1 MEQKNLDAA
10 VEALLFASGD
20 EGITLRQIQ
29 NILSVK
35 PSEAG
40 ESLSRLSERYSQDHS
55 GLAIMKS
62 GDVYFFATKPEF
74 AAYCRRLFETSQP
87 ARLSQASLET
97 LAIIAYR
104 QPITKTEIE
113 EIRGVKSDRP
123 IHTLMQRELIE
134 EAGRKETI
142 GRPILFRTSKLFL
155 ISFGLTSLE
164 ELPILELPEE
174 GKERAEADLFFR
186 TLQKEQ
192 EH

>member
-1 MEQKNLDAA
+1 MEKKNLEAA

-20 EGITLRQIQ
+20 EGLALRQLQ
-29 NILSVK
+29 NILST
-35 PSEAG
+35 SAG
-40 ESLSRLSERYSQDHS
+40 EVAAALGQLSERYGREDS

-62 GDVYFFATKPEF
+62 GDVYFYATKPDY
-74 AAYCRRLFETSQP
+74 ASVCRKLFETSQP

-123 IHTLMQRELIE
+123 IQTLMQRELVE

-142 GRPILFRTSKLFL
+142 GRPILFSTSKLFL

-164 ELPILELPEE
+164 ELPPLEVPEDGDAE
-174 GKERAEADLFFR
+174 AEADLFFR
-186 TLQKEQ
+186 TLHKKQ

>member
-1 MEQKNLDAA
+1 MDAA

-20 EGITLRQIQ
+20 EGVTLRQIQ
-29 NILSVK
+29 SILSIK
-35 PSEAG
+35 PDQAG
-40 ESLSRLSERYSQDHS
+40 ESLSRLSERYSKDQS

-62 GDVYFFATKPEF
+62 GDVYFFATKPEM
-74 AAYCRRLFETSQP
+74 ASYCRKLFETAQP

-155 ISFGLTSLE
+155 ISFGLTSLM
-164 ELPILELPEE
+164 ELPPLELPDD
-174 GKERAEADLFFR
+174 GKEKTEADLFFR